1 MTLTSLRLWIAK
13 NEALA
18 IVAIA
23 FALVASLYTFEATTG
38 LPASVRSGQTYNTLT
53 LPRLRPAVRKT
64 VKKPSL
70 KEQRRVQRIKASS
83 AQSTR

>member
-1 MTLTSLRLWIAK
+1 MTLSSLRTWISQH
-13 NEALA
+13 EALA

-23 FALVASLYTFEATTG
+23 VAIVTSLISFEAATG
-38 LPASVRSGQTYNTLT
+38 LPASIRGGSTYNTLT

-70 KEQRRVQRIKASS
+70 KDKRLEQRIRASS
-83 AQSTR
+83 ASSR